1 MDQMEIQMNHTNV
14 FSRNL
19 DAYQKNNRFILN
31 QGGSRSSKTF
41 SIIQLI
47 IFICLSKSKTKV
59 SIIRKSFPALRGTVM
74 RDFMDLMDTYD
85 LYDIRNHNKTE
96 HTYRF
101 KNGSTIEFFSI
112 DDSMKVRGRKQDI
125 CYINEANE
133 LSFEEFQQLSLR
145 TSQSL
150 FIDYNPSDSEHW
162 LYTLAKD
169 ERSLLIKSTYK
180 DNQFLEKSLVDE
192 IENLIN
198 VDENYY
204 KIYALGEAPIASSRI
219 YSHFQQYYTEPK
231 YTECVYG
238 IDFGYTHV
246 STIVKV
252 MYSENKI
259 YVKELL
265 YESGLTVDDLC
276 SRVKELIRDNNRI
289 YCDSARPDIIEQLRR
304 IGLNVSSS
312 NKSVKEGIDYIKS
325 QQIFIHYDSINL
337 LREFRLYSWK
347 SKNGLFIDEP
357 IKVNDDAL
365 DAMRYAIFT
374 NKKKKVDVRKIN
386 FF

>member
-219 YSHFQQYYTEPK
+219 YSHFQQYYTELK

>member
-1 MDQMEIQMNHTNV
+1 MEIQMNHTSV
-14 FSRNL
+14 FTKNL
-19 DAYQKNNRFILN
+19 TAWQKDNRFILN
-31 QGGSRSSKTF
+31 QGGSRSSKTY

-47 IFICLSKSKTKV
+47 LFICLSKAKTKV

-74 RDFMDLMDTYD
+74 RDFMELMETYE

-96 HTYRF
+96 HTYKF

-145 TSQSL
+145 TGNSL

-169 ERSLLIKSTYK
+169 DRSILIKSTYK
-180 DNQFLEKSLVDE
+180 DNQFLDKNLVDE

-204 KIYALGEAPIASSRI
+204 KIYALGEPPIASSRV
-219 YSHFQQYYTEPK
+219 YSHFQQYLAEPK

-304 IGLNVSSS
+304 IGLNVASS

-325 QQIFIHYDSINL
+325 QQIYIHGDSINL
-337 LREFRLYSWK
+337 LREFRLYTWK
-347 SKNGLFIDEP
+347 SKNGLIIDEP

-374 NKKKKVDVRKIN
+374 NKKKKVDIRKIN